1 MAAKNKTYEAV
12 VNGKSF
18 TVIYQA
24 RAKLQA
30 LYRNEKELLFGEYSY
45 AAEQAVHHILSKEE
59 VIARVETEMGERFYN
74 SDAYMFAE
82 EELDLQALT
91 ELSHESILERIESFT
106 KVCHAM
112 EADSV
117 LQRVAELMPKKK
129 NGFLYNRRT
138 MPLTALM
145 AVSKKCKIA
154 ELVAKAASDTEIRIV
169 VQERQF
175 SAEEYQKI
183 VTSPLAEMV
192 E

>member
-1 MAAKNKTYEAV
+1 
-12 VNGKSF
+12 
-18 TVIYQA
+18 
-24 RAKLQA
+24 
-30 LYRNEKELLFGEYSY
+30 
-45 AAEQAVHHILSKEE
+45 
-59 VIARVETEMGERFYN
+59 
-74 SDAYMFAE
+74 
-82 EELDLQALT
+82 
-91 ELSHESILERIESFT
+91 
-106 KVCHAM
+106 M

-129 NGFLYNRRT
+129 NGFLYNRWT

-169 VQERQF
+169 VQEQQF
-175 SAEEYQKI
+175 SKEEYSKI